1 MKRVFRIWFLS
12 VTTIA
17 ALLALSAA
25 TYAWFTSNR
34 QVSTNTASAR
44 TGEETLELQVSSSG
58 GGSFRSEETATI
70 RQVNSQSQDRLM
82 PVSTADLVNFVYAP
96 STNGGMA
103 SSFKRVEKE
112 EYLYHGRLYLRA
124 EGTGWPSSA
133 RLKLYLDQSDGVLG
147 EASGTLLTASR
158 LGMTFDGAASSAVIL
173 RLTENESP
181 RGQQVYNTVIGG
193 QTLEKNQV
201 LAWDGTG
208 VRAVG
213 DPSRAITDYT
223 VSFEHA
229 SITEPQRP
237 LLEMELN
244 RIYTVDVYFYL
255 EGCDPDCSDSV
266 SYQAADIHLAFYG
279 VIDRGEG
286 G

>member
-1 MKRVFRIWFLS
+1 MKHIFRTWFLC

-44 TGEETLELQVSSSG
+44 TGEETLELQVSSMG
-58 GGSFRSEETATI
+58 GDGFRNEETAAI
-70 RQVNSQSQDRLM
+70 RQVNSQDQERLM
-82 PVSTADLVNFVYAP
+82 PVSTADLVNFVYTP
-96 STNGGMA
+96 STKDGMA
-103 SSFKRVEKE
+103 SSFERVEQE
-112 EYLYHGRLYLRA
+112 EYLYHGRIYLRA
-124 EGTGWPSSA
+124 VGTGWPSGT

-158 LGMTFDGAASSAVIL
+158 LGLMFDGAASSAVIL
-173 RLTENESP
+173 RLTESESP
-181 RGQQVYNTVIGG
+181 GTQQTYNTVIDGR
-193 QTLEKNQV
+193 TLGKNQV
-201 LAWDGTG
+201 LSWDGK
-208 VRAVG
+208 RAHAAA
-213 DPSRAITDYT
+213 DPSHAISDYT
-223 VSFEHA
+223 VTFQNA
-229 SITEPQRP
+229 SISMPGDA

-266 SYQAADIHLAFYG
+266 SWQEADIHLAFYG
-279 VIDRGEG
+279 VPDQKEG

>member
-44 TGEETLELQVSSSG
+44 TGEETLELQVSSIG
-58 GGSFRSEETATI
+58 GGGFRSEENATI

-103 SSFKRVEKE
+103 SSFKKVEKE

-124 EGTGWPSSA
+124 EGAGWPSSA

-147 EASGTLLTASR
+147 EV
-158 LGMTFDGAASSAVIL
+158 FPV
-173 RLTENESP
+173 P
-181 RGQQVYNTVIGG
+181 
-193 QTLEKNQV
+193 
-201 LAWDGTG
+201 
-208 VRAVG
+208 
-213 DPSRAITDYT
+213 
-223 VSFEHA
+223 F
-229 SITEPQRP
+229 
-237 LLEMELN
+237 
-244 RIYTVDVYFYL
+244 
-255 EGCDPDCSDSV
+255 
-266 SYQAADIHLAFYG
+266 
-279 VIDRGEG
+279 
-286 G
+286 

>member
-12 VTTIA
+12 VTTLA
-17 ALLALSAA
+17 AILAFSAA

-44 TGEETLELQVSSSG
+44 TGEETLELQVSSTG
-58 GGSFRSEETATI
+58 GGGFRSEETAAI
-70 RQVNSQSQDRLM
+70 RQVNSQSQERLM
-82 PVSTADLVNFVYAP
+82 PVSTADLVNFVYTP

-103 SSFKRVEKE
+103 SSFKRVENE

-124 EGTGWPSSA
+124 AGTGWPASA
-133 RLKLYLDQSDGVLG
+133 RLKLYLDQSDRVLG

-158 LGMTFDGAASSAVIL
+158 LGLTFDGAASSAVIL
-173 RLTENESP
+173 RLTEEESP
-181 RGQQVYNTVIGG
+181 RAQQNYNTVIGG
-193 QTLEKNQV
+193 QTLGKNQV
-201 LAWDGTG
+201 LSWTGNG
-208 VRAVG
+208 VRAVS
-213 DPSRAITDYT
+213 DPSQAITNYT
-223 VSFEHA
+223 VSFQNA
-229 SITEPQRP
+229 SVTEPARP

-244 RIYTVDVYFYL
+244 HIYTVDVYFYL

-279 VIDRGEG
+279 VIDRKEG

>member
-1 MKRVFRIWFLS
+1 MKRVFRTWFLG

-58 GGSFRSEETATI
+58 GGGFRSEETAAI

-82 PVSTADLVNFVYAP
+82 PVSTADLVNFVYTP

-103 SSFKRVEKE
+103 SSFKKVENE

-124 EGTGWPSSA
+124 TGTGWPSSA

-158 LGMTFDGAASSAVIL
+158 LGMMFDGSASSAVIL

-193 QTLEKNQV
+193 QTLGKNQV
-201 LAWDGTG
+201 LSWTGNG
-208 VRAVG
+208 VRPWAIHRG
-213 DPSRAITDYT
+213 RSRIIRFRLKMHRSPSRKDHFLRW
-223 VSFEHA
+223 S
-229 SITEPQRP
+229 
-237 LLEMELN
+237 
-244 RIYTVDVYFYL
+244 
-255 EGCDPDCSDSV
+255 
-266 SYQAADIHLAFYG
+266 
-279 VIDRGEG
+279 
-286 G
+286 